1 MIRAF
6 LALPLPEPVI
16 AHLALVQQRL
26 RLPRPVPR
34 ENFHITLVF
43 LGEQREDLLEE
54 LHLALD
60 AMALPGFSLR
70 LDGLAVFGGDSP
82 RNLHAAIAPEPAL
95 NQLQSRLRRAA
106 QMSGMTPEK
115 RRFVPHV
122 TLARFRPGEVGA
134 GQLAK
139 AMQEVGAPAA
149 TPFVIDRFALYRS
162 HLRADGAQ
170 YDILAEYPLR
180 APGWIASSG

>member
-6 LALPLPEPVI
+6 LALPLPEPVN
-16 AHLALVQQRL
+16 AHLALIQQRL
-26 RLPRPVPR
+26 RLTRPVPR

-43 LGEQREDLLEE
+43 LGEQREDMLEE
-54 LHLALD
+54 LHMALD
-60 AMALPGFSLR
+60 AMTLPGFSLR

-95 NQLQSRLRRAA
+95 DRLHSRLKRAA
-106 QMSGMTPEK
+106 QMAGMNPEK

-122 TLARFRPGEVGA
+122 TLARFRPGEAGA

-139 AMQEVGAPAA
+139 AMQDVGAPDA
-149 TPFVIDRFALYRS
+149 TPFAIDRFALYRS

-170 YDILAEYPLR
+170 YDLLAEYPLG
-180 APGWIASSG
+180 APGRVVPKG

>member
-6 LALPLPEPVI
+6 LALPLPESVV
-16 AHLALVQQRL
+16 AHLALVQTRL
-26 RLPRPVPR
+26 RLMRPVPR

-43 LGEQREDLLEE
+43 LGEQREDALEE
-54 LHLALD
+54 LHLAAD
-60 AMALPGFSLR
+60 AMALPGFRLR

-95 NQLQSRLRRAA
+95 ARLQSRLRRAA
-106 QMSGMTPEK
+106 QLAGMKPEA

-122 TLARFRPGEVGA
+122 TLARFRPGEAGAAGLAQAMQAVGA
-134 GQLAK
+134 LD
-139 AMQEVGAPAA
+139 A
-149 TPFVIDRFALYRS
+149 TPFAVDRFALYRS

-170 YDILAEYPLR
+170 YDMLAEYPLG
-180 APGWIASSG
+180 PPE